1 MKEKLKDAYHDAGH
15 RPRNTDKRKRKMN
28 TGGTYNG
35 NRTDLICKYCGRPVL
50 KDIVW
55 GNAGAY
61 HRECTE
67 PPKTLMQDIM
77 KLHQPPNFT
86 YPAPIPYQYEP
97 KTWTSCETPNP

>member
-1 MKEKLKDAYHDAGH
+1 
-15 RPRNTDKRKRKMN
+15 MN

-35 NRTDLICKYCGRPVL
+35 SGTDLICKYCGRPVL

-67 PPKTLMQDIM
+67 PPKTLMKDLM
-77 KLHQPPNFT
+77 DSPPPDFT
-86 YPAPIPYQYEP
+86 YPAYPYKYEP
-97 KTWTSCETPNP
+97 RTWTKPLVENICHT